1 MRIWMRTL
9 VSLRS
14 VNTSAKGVPVRNFW
28 QDVRF
33 GLRVLSKSSSF
44 AAIAILTLALGIG
57 ANTALFSVVNGVL
70 LNPLPF
76 PNPDQLVAVYSRT
89 ANFKESSSSYPNF
102 LDWQKQNK
110 SFASLGA
117 FRSESYNLTG
127 IGEPERLNCHMI
139 SAQFLPA
146 LGVPLPLGR
155 NFRPEEDQPGA
166 APVALLGDGLW
177 KRKFGASPDILG
189 KTLTLNGKSYTVV
202 GVAPGRLPVYSPT
215 DVFVPIGQWTDPT
228 FRDRRISMGMNA
240 IGRLKP
246 GVTFEEARAEMDR
259 IGTNLAAAYPEANT
273 GSGVT
278 LVPLKAD
285 VVGDVRGILLVLLGA
300 VGFVLLIACA
310 NVANLLLAR
319 STGRAREFAIRS
331 ALGASPA
338 RVIRQ
343 LLTES
348 VILGIGGGLIG
359 LLLAKWGT
367 RAILAALP
375 AALPRSEEIGIDAH
389 VLLFTMGISFLT
401 GILFGLVPAIKSLRP
416 DMHETLK
423 EGGRGSSGARHRT
436 QSVFVIL
443 EMAMALVLLIGAGL
457 MIRSLAALWGVNP
470 GFDAHQVLTYDISF
484 TSRADVTAGQL
495 RAKYRESLRQFENV
509 PGVENVSMMG
519 GSLPMTGD
527 SEVPFWIEGQPKPA
541 NQNEMPFALFYLVTS
556 EYAQAMRIPLER
568 GRFFNTRDDEHAPVV
583 AVIDS
588 SFARKHFPGQDPV
601 GKHLNIGLLDMQ
613 PEIVGVIGHVE
624 HWGLGSREH
633 QDLQSQIYL
642 LVWQL
647 PDRFWPLL
655 ANGVGWVARTTGAP
669 GGVISGIREG
679 EAKVDSTAVI
689 YNTRPM
695 EEIVANS
702 IAKQR
707 LTMILLS
714 VFSTLALALSAVGIY
729 GVISYL
735 TGQRTHEIGIR
746 VALGASAS
754 DVLRMILGEGMRITL
769 VGVGIGV
776 VAALGLTRLITK
788 VIYGVSASDPLTFF
802 GVAILLSGVAL
813 LACYVPARR
822 AMRVDPIIALR
833 YE

>member
-1 MRIWMRTL
+1 
-9 VSLRS
+9 
-14 VNTSAKGVPVRNFW
+14 VRNFW
-28 QDVRF
+28 QDVRY
-33 GLRVLSKSSSF
+33 GLRVLSKNSGF

-76 PNPDQLVAVYSRT
+76 PNPDELLAVYAKT
-89 ANFKESSSSYPNF
+89 SSFGQSSISYPNF
-102 LDWQKQNK
+102 LDWHKDNT
-110 SFASLGA
+110 SFSSLGA

-127 IGEPERLNCHMI
+127 IGEPERLNCQMV
-139 SAQFLPA
+139 SAEFLPA
-146 LGVPLPLGR
+146 LGIPLPLGR
-155 NFRPEEDQPGA
+155 NFRPEEDQAGA
-166 APVALLGDGLW
+166 APVALLGDRLW
-177 KRKFGASPDILG
+177 KRKFASSPDILG
-189 KTLTLNGKSYTVV
+189 KSLTLNGKSYTIV
-202 GVAPGRLPVYSPT
+202 GVAPSRLPVFSPI
-215 DVFVPIGQWTDPT
+215 DVYVPIGQWTDPT
-228 FRDRRISMGMNA
+228 FRDRHISMGMNS

-246 GVTFEEARAEMDR
+246 GITFEQARADMDR
-259 IGTNLAAAYPEANT
+259 IGRNLEAAYPDSNKGT
-273 GSGVT
+273 GIT
-278 LVPLKAD
+278 LVPLKTD
-285 VVGDVRGILLVLLGA
+285 VVGDVRGVLLVLLGA

-348 VILGIGGGLIG
+348 VMLGIGGGVIG

-375 AALPRSEEIGIDAH
+375 AALPRSEEIGIDSH
-389 VLLFTMGISFLT
+389 VLLFTVGVSVLT
-401 GILFGLVPAIKSLRP
+401 GILFGLVPAIKTLRP

-436 QSVFVIL
+436 QNVFVIV

-457 MIRSLAALWGVNP
+457 MIRSLAALWRVNP
-470 GFDAHQVLTYDISF
+470 GFDSRQVLTYDVSF
-484 TSRADVTAGQL
+484 TSPADITAGQL
-495 RAKYRESLRQFENV
+495 RAKYRETLRQFENV
-509 PGVENVSMMG
+509 PGVENVSLMG

-541 NQNEMPFALFYLVTS
+541 SQNEMPFALFYLVTPG
-556 EYAQAMRIPLER
+556 YQQAMRIPLEH
-568 GRFFNTRDDEHAPVV
+568 GRFFNARDDERTPAA

-588 SFARKHFPGQDPV
+588 SFAQKYFPGQDPV
-601 GKHLNIGLLDMQ
+601 GKRLHLALLEIQ

-642 LVWQL
+642 SVWQV

-669 GGVISGIREG
+669 ASIVSGIREA
-679 EAKVDSTAVI
+679 EAKVDATAVT
-689 YNTRPM
+689 YNVRPM
-695 EEIVANS
+695 QEIVANS

-714 VFSTLALALSAVGIY
+714 VFSTLALVLSAIGIY

-754 DVLRMILGEGMRITL
+754 DVLRMIVGEGMRIAL
-769 VGVGIGV
+769 IGVGIGI

-788 VIYGVSASDPLTFF
+788 LIFGVGANDPLTFV
-802 GVAILLSGVAL
+802 GVAVLLSGVAL
-813 LACYVPARR
+813 IACYIPARR

>member
-1 MRIWMRTL
+1 
-9 VSLRS
+9 
-14 VNTSAKGVPVRNFW
+14 VRNFW

-33 GLRVLSKSSSF
+33 GLRVLSKSSGF

-76 PNPDQLVAVYSRT
+76 ANPDELLAVYSKT
-89 ANFKESSSSYPNF
+89 SAFGQSSISYPNF
-102 LDWQKQNK
+102 LDWHKDNT
-110 SFASLGA
+110 SFSSLGA

-127 IGEPERLNCHMI
+127 IGEPERLNCQMV
-139 SAQFLPA
+139 SAEFLPA
-146 LGVPLPLGR
+146 LGVQLPLGR
-155 NFRPEEDQPGA
+155 NIRPEEDQPGA
-166 APVALLGDGLW
+166 GPVVVIGDGLW
-177 KRKFGASPDILG
+177 KRKFASSPDVLG
-189 KTLTLNGKSYTVV
+189 KSLTLNGKAYTVI
-202 GVAPGRLPVYSPT
+202 GVAPSRLPVFSPT
-215 DVFVPIGQWTDPT
+215 DVYVPIGQWTDPT
-228 FRDRRISMGMNA
+228 FLDRHISMGMNS

-246 GVTFEEARAEMDR
+246 GVTFEQARADMDR
-259 IGTNLAAAYPEANT
+259 IGRNLEAAYPDSNKGT
-273 GSGVT
+273 GIT
-278 LVPLKAD
+278 LVPLKTD
-285 VVGDVRGILLVLLGA
+285 VVGDVRGVLLVLLGA

-348 VILGIGGGLIG
+348 VMLGIAGGVIG
-359 LLLAKWGT
+359 LLIAKWGT

-375 AALPRSEEIGIDAH
+375 AALPRSEEIGIDSH
-389 VLLFTMGISFLT
+389 VLLFTVGVSVLT
-401 GILFGLVPAIKSLRP
+401 GILFGLVPAIKTLRP

-436 QSVFVIL
+436 PSIFVIL

-470 GFDAHQVLTYDISF
+470 GFDARHVLTYDVSF
-484 TSRADVTAGQL
+484 TSPPDITADQL

-509 PGVENVSMMG
+509 PGLKNVSMMG

-541 NQNEMPFALFYLVTS
+541 NQNEMPFALFYLVTPG
-556 EYAQAMRIPLER
+556 YAQAMRIPLER
-568 GRFFNTRDDEHAPVV
+568 GRFFNAHDDERAPAA

-588 SFARKHFPGQDPV
+588 SFARKYFPGQDPI
-601 GKHLNIGLLDMQ
+601 GKRLNLALLEMQ

-642 LVWQL
+642 SVWQV

-669 GGVISGIREG
+669 AGVVSGIREG

-707 LTMILLS
+707 LAMILLS
-714 VFSTLALALSAVGIY
+714 VFSTLALVLSAVGIY

-754 DVLRMILGEGMRITL
+754 DVLRMIVGEGMRIAL
-769 VGVGIGV
+769 IGVGIGIA
-776 VAALGLTRLITK
+776 AALGLTRLITK
-788 VIYGVSASDPLTFF
+788 LIFGVGANDPLTFI
-802 GVAILLSGVAL
+802 GVALLLSGVAL
-813 LACYVPARR
+813 IACYIPARR